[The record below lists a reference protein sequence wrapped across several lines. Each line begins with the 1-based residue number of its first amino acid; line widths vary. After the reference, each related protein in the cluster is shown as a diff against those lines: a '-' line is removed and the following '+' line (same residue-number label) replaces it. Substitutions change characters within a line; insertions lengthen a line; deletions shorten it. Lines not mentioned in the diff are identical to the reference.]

1 MQKFIFE
8 IRSRGF
14 FLLVIAFLIISG
26 LVYAEI
32 TEQFDRSSILHFQS
46 AAGNAPLDLL
56 MWVLTEIGGIIPIMI
71 FCFVMFIWRKTRR
84 MGLILLLA
92 ILIGTVVAGYLKDYV
107 VDRPRPDLE
116 YLGSELP
123 MDVESDTTVLGGQ
136 GSFPSGHVTRA
147 SALAFV
153 LGYAL
158 SDRFP
163 RGWVLLWI
171 FPVSMAVSRIYLLQ
185 HYPMDVIGGILFG
198 IIIAAILANKLKLS
212 EYLNSS
218 KV

>member
-26 LVYAEI
+26 LVYAEV
-32 TEQFDRSSILHFQS
+32 TEQFDESSILHFQS
-46 AAGNAPLDLL
+46 VSGNTSLDLL

-71 FCFVMFIWRKTRR
+71 FCFVMFVWRKTRR

-92 ILIGTVVAGYLKDYV
+92 ILIATVLAGYLKDYV

-136 GSFPSGHVTRA
+136 GSFPSGHVARA

-163 RGWVLLWI
+163 RGWILLWI
-171 FPVSMAVSRIYLLQ
+171 FPVSMALSRIYLLQ
-185 HYPMDVIGGILFG
+185 HYPMDVIGGVLFG

-212 EYLNSS
+212 EYLNNS

>member
-14 FLLVIAFLIISG
+14 FLLVIAFLIMAG
-26 LVYAEI
+26 LVYSEV
-32 TEQFDRSSILHFQS
+32 TEEFDRSSILHFQS
-46 AAGNAPLDLL
+46 VAGNTPLDLS

-71 FCFVMFIWRKTRR
+71 FCFVMFAWRKTRR
-84 MGLILLLA
+84 MGLIMLLA
-92 ILIGTVVAGYLKDYV
+92 ILIGTVVAGYLKDYA

-123 MDVESDTTVLGGQ
+123 IEIESDTTVLGGK

-163 RGWVLLWI
+163 RGWILVWI
-171 FPVSMAVSRIYLLQ
+171 FPGCMALSRIYLLQ

-198 IIIAAILANKLKLS
+198 IIIAGILANKLKLS
-212 EYLNSS
+212 EYLNNS
-218 KV
+218 KT

>member
-26 LVYAEI
+26 LVYAEV
-32 TEQFDRSSILHFQS
+32 TEQFDESSILYFQS
-46 AAGNAPLDLL
+46 ISGNTSLDLL

-71 FCFVMFIWRKTRR
+71 FCFVMFVWRKTRR

-92 ILIGTVVAGYLKDYV
+92 ILIATVLAGYLKDYV

-123 MDVESDTTVLGGQ
+123 IDVESDTTVLGGQ
-136 GSFPSGHVTRA
+136 GSFPSGHVARA

-171 FPVSMAVSRIYLLQ
+171 FPVSMALSRIYLLQ
-185 HYPMDVIGGILFG
+185 HYPMDVIGGVLFG
-198 IIIAAILANKLKLS
+198 IIIATILANKLKLS

-218 KV
+218 KI

>member
-14 FLLVIAFLIISG
+14 FLLVIAFLIITG
-26 LVYAEI
+26 LVYAEV
-32 TEQFDRSSILHFQS
+32 TEQFDESSILHFQS
-46 AAGNAPLDLL
+46 VSGNTSLDLL

-71 FCFVMFIWRKTRR
+71 FCFVMFVWRKTRR

-92 ILIGTVVAGYLKDYV
+92 ILIATVLAGYLKDYV

-136 GSFPSGHVTRA
+136 GSFPSGHVARA

-171 FPVSMAVSRIYLLQ
+171 FPVSMAVSRVYLLQ
-185 HYPMDVIGGILFG
+185 HYPMDVIGGIMFG

-212 EYLNSS
+212 EYLNNS
-218 KV
+218 KI

>member
-26 LVYAEI
+26 LVYAEV
-32 TEQFDRSSILHFQS
+32 TEQFDESSILHFQS
-46 AAGNAPLDLL
+46 VSGNTSLDLS
-56 MWVLTEIGGIIPIMI
+56 MWVLTEIGGIIPIML
-71 FCFVMFIWRKTRR
+71 FCFVMFVWRKTRR

-92 ILIGTVVAGYLKDYV
+92 ILIATVLAGYLKDYV

-136 GSFPSGHVTRA
+136 GSFPSGHVARA

-171 FPVSMAVSRIYLLQ
+171 FPVSMALSRIYLLQ

>member
-26 LVYAEI
+26 LVYAEV
-32 TEQFDRSSILHFQS
+32 TEQFDESSILHFQS
-46 AAGNAPLDLL
+46 AAGNSSLDLL

-171 FPVSMAVSRIYLLQ
+171 FPVSMALSRIYLLQ
-185 HYPMDVIGGILFG
+185 HYPMDVIGGVLFG

>member
-14 FLLVIAFLIISG
+14 FLLVITFLIITG
-26 LVYAEI
+26 LVYAEV
-32 TEQFDRSSILHFQS
+32 TEQFDESSILHFQS
-46 AAGNAPLDLL
+46 VSGNTSLDLL
-56 MWVLTEIGGIIPIMI
+56 MWVLTEIGGIIPIML
-71 FCFVMFIWRKTRR
+71 FCFVMFVWRKTRR

-92 ILIGTVVAGYLKDYV
+92 ILIATVLAGYLKDYV

-136 GSFPSGHVTRA
+136 GSFPSGHVARA

-185 HYPMDVIGGILFG
+185 HYPMDVIGGIMFG

-212 EYLNSS
+212 EYLNNS

>member
-8 IRSRGF
+8 IRSRVF
-14 FLLVIAFLIISG
+14 FLLVIAFLIIAG
-26 LVYAEI
+26 LVYTEI

-46 AAGNAPLDLL
+46 VAGNAPLDLS
-56 MWVLTEIGGIIPIMI
+56 MWILTEIGGIIPIMI
-71 FCFVMFIWRKTRR
+71 FCFVMFVWRKTRR
-84 MGLILLLA
+84 MGLVMLLA

-107 VDRPRPDLE
+107 IEHPRPDLE

-163 RGWVLLWI
+163 RGWILLWI
-171 FPVSMAVSRIYLLQ
+171 FPGSMAISRIYLLQ
-185 HYPMDVIGGILFG
+185 HYPMDVIGGVLFG
-198 IIIAAILANKLKLS
+198 IIIGAILADKLKLS

>member
-1 MQKFIFE
+1 
-8 IRSRGF
+8 
-14 FLLVIAFLIISG
+14 LVLAFLIIAG
-26 LVYAEI
+26 LVYAEV
-32 TEQFDRSSILHFQS
+32 TEEFDRSSMLHFQS

-56 MWVLTEIGGIIPIMI
+56 MWFLTEIGGIIPIMI
-71 FCFVMFIWRKTRR
+71 FCFVMFVWRKTRR

-92 ILIGTVVAGYLKDYV
+92 ILIGTVVAGYLKDYAV
-107 VDRPRPDLE
+107 ERPRPDLE

-123 MDVESDTTVLGGQ
+123 IEIESDTTLLGGK

-147 SALAFV
+147 SVLAFV

-171 FPVSMAVSRIYLLQ
+171 FPGCMALSRIYLLQ

-198 IIIAAILANKLKLS
+198 IIIAGILANKLKLS

-218 KV
+218 KT

>member
-14 FLLVIAFLIISG
+14 FLLVITFLIITG
-26 LVYAEI
+26 LVYAEV
-32 TEQFDRSSILHFQS
+32 TEQFDESSILYFQS
-46 AAGNAPLDLL
+46 VSGNTSLDLL

-92 ILIGTVVAGYLKDYV
+92 ILIATVLAGYLKDYV

-136 GSFPSGHVTRA
+136 GSFPSGHVARA

-185 HYPMDVIGGILFG
+185 HYPMDVIGGVLFG
-198 IIIAAILANKLKLS
+198 IIIATILANKLKLS

>member
-14 FLLVIAFLIISG
+14 FLLVLSFLIIAG
-26 LVYAEI
+26 LVYAEV
-32 TEQFDRSSILHFQS
+32 TEEFDRSSMLHFQS

-71 FCFVMFIWRKTRR
+71 FCFVMFVWRKTRR
-84 MGLILLLA
+84 MGLIMLLA
-92 ILIGTVVAGYLKDYV
+92 ILIGTVVAGYLKDYAV
-107 VDRPRPDLE
+107 ERPRPDLE

-123 MDVESDTTVLGGQ
+123 IGIESDTTLLGGK

-147 SALAFV
+147 SVLAFV

-171 FPVSMAVSRIYLLQ
+171 FPGCMALSRIYLLQ

-198 IIIAAILANKLKLS
+198 IIIAGILANKLKLS

-218 KV
+218 KT

>member
-14 FLLVIAFLIISG
+14 FLLVLAFLIIAG
-26 LVYAEI
+26 LVYAEV
-32 TEQFDRSSILHFQS
+32 TEEFDRSSILHFQS
-46 AAGNAPLDLL
+46 AAGNASLDLL
-56 MWVLTEIGGIIPIMI
+56 MWFLTEIGGIIPIMI
-71 FCFVMFIWRKTRR
+71 FCFVMFVWRKTRR

-92 ILIGTVVAGYLKDYV
+92 VLVGTVASGYLKDYV
-107 VDRPRPDLE
+107 VERPRSDLE

-123 MDVESDTTVLGGQ
+123 IEIESDTTLLGGT

-147 SALAFV
+147 SVLAFV

-171 FPVSMAVSRIYLLQ
+171 FPGCMALSRIYLLQ

-198 IIIAAILANKLKLS
+198 IIIAGILANKLKLS

-218 KV
+218 KT

>member
-26 LVYAEI
+26 LVYAEV
-32 TEQFDRSSILHFQS
+32 TEQFDESSILHFQS
-46 AAGNAPLDLL
+46 VSGNTSLDLS
-56 MWVLTEIGGIIPIMI
+56 MWVLTEIGGIIPIML
-71 FCFVMFIWRKTRR
+71 FCFVMFVWRKTRR

-92 ILIGTVVAGYLKDYV
+92 ILIATVLAGYLKDYV

-123 MDVESDTTVLGGQ
+123 IDVESDTTVLGGQ
-136 GSFPSGHVTRA
+136 GSFPSGHVARA

-171 FPVSMAVSRIYLLQ
+171 FPVSMALSRIYLLQ
-185 HYPMDVIGGILFG
+185 HYPMDVIGGVLFG
-198 IIIAAILANKLKLS
+198 IIISTILANKLKLS

>member
-26 LVYAEI
+26 LVYAEV
-32 TEQFDRSSILHFQS
+32 TEQFDESSILHFQS
-46 AAGNAPLDLL
+46 VSGNTSLDLL

-71 FCFVMFIWRKTRR
+71 FCFVMFAWRKTRR
-84 MGLILLLA
+84 MGLIMLLA
-92 ILIGTVVAGYLKDYV
+92 ILIGTVVAGYLKDYAV
-107 VDRPRPDLE
+107 ERPRPDLE

-123 MDVESDTTVLGGQ
+123 IEIESDTTVLGGK

-163 RGWVLLWI
+163 RGWILVWI
-171 FPVSMAVSRIYLLQ
+171 FPGCMALSRIYLLQ

-198 IIIAAILANKLKLS
+198 IIIAGILANKLKLS
-212 EYLNSS
+212 EYLNNS
-218 KV
+218 KI

>member
-14 FLLVIAFLIISG
+14 FLLIMSFLIIAG
-26 LVYAEI
+26 LVYGEV
-32 TEQFDRSSILHFQS
+32 TEQFDRSSILYFQS
-46 AAGNAPLDLL
+46 VSGNTSLDLL
-56 MWVLTEIGGIIPIMI
+56 MWILTEIGGIIPIMI

-84 MGLILLLA
+84 MGLIMLLA
-92 ILIGTVVAGYLKDYV
+92 ILIGTVVAGYLKDYAV
-107 VDRPRPDLE
+107 ERPRPDLE
-116 YLGSELP
+116 YLGTELP
-123 MDVESDTTVLGGQ
+123 MDIESDTTVLGGK

-147 SALAFV
+147 AALAFV

-185 HYPMDVIGGILFG
+185 HYPMDVIGGVLFG
-198 IIIAAILANKLKLS
+198 IIIAAILADKLKLS

-218 KV
+218 KI

>member
-1 MQKFIFE
+1 MQKFFFE

-14 FLLVIAFLIISG
+14 FLLVIAFLIITW
-26 LVYAEI
+26 LVYAEV
-32 TEQFDRSSILHFQS
+32 TKPFDESSILHFQS
-46 AAGNAPLDLL
+46 AAGNMSLDHS
-56 MWVLTEIGGIIPIMI
+56 MWILTEIGGIIPIML
-71 FCFVMFIWRKTRR
+71 FCFVMFVWRKTRR

-92 ILIGTVVAGYLKDYV
+92 VLVGTVASGYLKDYV
-107 VDRPRPDLE
+107 VERPRPDLE

-123 MDVESDTTVLGGQ
+123 IEVESDTTVLGGK

-147 SALAFV
+147 SVLAFV

-163 RGWVLLWI
+163 RGWILLWI
-171 FPVSMAVSRIYLLQ
+171 FPGCMALSRIYLLQ

-198 IIIAAILANKLKLS
+198 IIIAGILASKLKLS
-212 EYLNSS
+212 QYLNNSET
-218 KV
+218 

>member
-14 FLLVIAFLIISG
+14 FLLVMAFLIIAG
-26 LVYAEI
+26 LVYGEV
-32 TEQFDRSSILHFQS
+32 TEQFDRSTILYFQS
-46 AAGNAPLDLL
+46 ASGNTSLDLL
-56 MWVLTEIGGIIPIMI
+56 MWILTEIGGIIPIMI
-71 FCFVMFIWRKTRR
+71 FCFIMFIWRKTRR

-92 ILIGTVVAGYLKDYV
+92 ILIGTVVSGYLKDYAV
-107 VDRPRPDLE
+107 ERPRPDLE
-116 YLGSELP
+116 YFGTELP
-123 MDVESDTTVLGGQ
+123 MDIESDTTVLGGK

-147 SALAFV
+147 SALAFI

-163 RGWVLLWI
+163 RGWILLWI
-171 FPVSMAVSRIYLLQ
+171 FPLAMALSRIYLLQ
-185 HYPMDVIGGILFG
+185 HYPTDVIGGVLFG

-218 KV
+218 KI

>member
-14 FLLVIAFLIISG
+14 FLLVIAFLIICG
-26 LVYAEI
+26 LVYAEV
-32 TEQFDRSSILHFQS
+32 TEQFDESSILYFQS
-46 AAGNAPLDLL
+46 VSGNTSLDLL

-71 FCFVMFIWRKTRR
+71 FCFVMFVWRKTRR

-92 ILIGTVVAGYLKDYV
+92 ILIATVLAGYLKDYV

-123 MDVESDTTVLGGQ
+123 MDIESDTTVLGGQ
-136 GSFPSGHVTRA
+136 GSFPSGHVARA

-185 HYPMDVIGGILFG
+185 HYPMDVIGGIMFG

-212 EYLNSS
+212 EYLNNS

>member
-14 FLLVIAFLIISG
+14 FLLVITFLIITG
-26 LVYAEI
+26 LVYAEV
-32 TEQFDRSSILHFQS
+32 TEQFDESSILHFQS
-46 AAGNAPLDLL
+46 VSGNTSLDLL

-92 ILIGTVVAGYLKDYV
+92 ILIATVLAGYLKDYV

-136 GSFPSGHVTRA
+136 GSFPSGHVARA

-171 FPVSMAVSRIYLLQ
+171 FPVSMALSRIYLLQ
-185 HYPMDVIGGILFG
+185 HYPMDVIGGVLFG

>member
-26 LVYAEI
+26 LVYAEV

-92 ILIGTVVAGYLKDYV
+92 ILIGTVVSGYLKDYV

-116 YLGSELP
+116 YIGSELP

-136 GSFPSGHVTRA
+136 GSFPSGHVARA

-163 RGWVLLWI
+163 RGWILLWI
-171 FPVSMAVSRIYLLQ
+171 FPVSMALSRIYLQQ
-185 HYPMDVIGGILFG
+185 HYPMDVIGGVLFG

>member
-123 MDVESDTTVLGGQ
+123 MDVESDTTVLGGK

-171 FPVSMAVSRIYLLQ
+171 FPVSMALSRIYLLQ
-185 HYPMDVIGGILFG
+185 HYPMDVIGGVLFG

>member
-14 FLLVIAFLIISG
+14 FLLVIAFLIICG
-26 LVYAEI
+26 LVYAEV
-32 TEQFDRSSILHFQS
+32 TEQFDESSILYFQS
-46 AAGNAPLDLL
+46 VSGNTSLDLL

-92 ILIGTVVAGYLKDYV
+92 ILIGTVVSGYLKDFV

-123 MDVESDTTVLGGQ
+123 IEIESDTTVLGGK

-171 FPVSMAVSRIYLLQ
+171 FPISMAVSRIYLLQ
-185 HYPMDVIGGILFG
+185 HYPMDVIGGVLFG

-212 EYLNSS
+212 EYLNHS
-218 KV
+218 KI

>member
-14 FLLVIAFLIISG
+14 FLLVIGFLIISG
-26 LVYAEI
+26 LVYAEV
-32 TEQFDRSSILHFQS
+32 TEQFDKSSISHFQS
-46 AAGNAPLDLL
+46 AAGNPSLDIS

-71 FCFVMFIWRKTRR
+71 FCFVMFVWRKTRR

-92 ILIGTVVAGYLKDYV
+92 ILIGTVVAGYLKDYLV
-107 VDRPRPDLE
+107 ERPRPDLE
-116 YLGSELP
+116 YLGTELP
-123 MDVESDTTVLGGQ
+123 MDIESDTTVLGGQ

-171 FPVSMAVSRIYLLQ
+171 FPVLMALSRIYLLQ
-185 HYPMDVIGGILFG
+185 HYPMDVIGGVLFG

>member
-26 LVYAEI
+26 LVYAEV
-32 TEQFDRSSILHFQS
+32 TEQSDESSILYFQS
-46 AAGNAPLDLL
+46 ISGNTSLDLL

-71 FCFVMFIWRKTRR
+71 FCFVMFVWRKTRR

-92 ILIGTVVAGYLKDYV
+92 ILIATVLAGYLKDYV

-136 GSFPSGHVTRA
+136 GSFPSGHVARA

-171 FPVSMAVSRIYLLQ
+171 FPVSMALSRIYLLQ
-185 HYPMDVIGGILFG
+185 HYPMDVIGGVLFG

>member
-14 FLLVIAFLIISG
+14 FLLVIAFLIITG
-26 LVYAEI
+26 LVYAEV
-32 TEQFDRSSILHFQS
+32 TEQFDESSILHFQS
-46 AAGNAPLDLL
+46 VSGNTSLDLL
-56 MWVLTEIGGIIPIMI
+56 MWILTEIGGIIPIMI
-71 FCFVMFIWRKTRR
+71 FCFVMFVWRKTRR
-84 MGLILLLA
+84 MGLIMLLA
-92 ILIGTVVAGYLKDYV
+92 ILIGTVASGYLKDYV
-107 VDRPRPDLE
+107 VERPRPDLE

-123 MDVESDTTVLGGQ
+123 MEVESDTTVLGGK

-163 RGWVLLWI
+163 RGWILLWT
-171 FPVSMAVSRIYLLQ
+171 FPGCMAVSRIYLLQ

-198 IIIAAILANKLKLS
+198 IIISVILANKLKLS
-212 EYLNSS
+212 QYLNNSET
-218 KV
+218 

>member
-1 MQKFIFE
+1 MQKFIFA

-14 FLLVIAFLIISG
+14 FLLVIAFFIISG
-26 LVYAEI
+26 LVYGEV

-46 AAGNAPLDLL
+46 AAGNAPLDLS

-71 FCFVMFIWRKTRR
+71 FCFVMFVWRKTRR

-116 YLGSELP
+116 YLGTELP
-123 MDVESDTTVLGGQ
+123 MDIESDTTVLGGE

-163 RGWVLLWI
+163 RGWVLVWI
-171 FPVSMAVSRIYLLQ
+171 FPMLMALSRIYLLQ
-185 HYPMDVIGGILFG
+185 HYTMDVIGGVLFG

>member
-14 FLLVIAFLIISG
+14 FLLVLAFLIIAG
-26 LVYAEI
+26 LVYAEV
-32 TEQFDRSSILHFQS
+32 TEEFDRSSILHFQS

-56 MWVLTEIGGIIPIMI
+56 MWALTEIGGIIPIMI
-71 FCFVMFIWRKTRR
+71 FCFVMFVWRKTRR
-84 MGLILLLA
+84 MGLIMLLA
-92 ILIGTVVAGYLKDYV
+92 ILIGTVVAGYLKDYAV
-107 VDRPRPDLE
+107 ERPRPDLE
-116 YLGSELP
+116 YLGTELP
-123 MDVESDTTVLGGQ
+123 IDIESDTTVLGGK

-171 FPVSMAVSRIYLLQ
+171 FPGSMALSRIYLLQ

-198 IIIAAILANKLKLS
+198 IIIAGILANKLKLS

-218 KV
+218 KI

>member
-14 FLLVIAFLIISG
+14 FLLVIAFLIIAG
-26 LVYAEI
+26 LVYAEV
-32 TEQFDRSSILHFQS
+32 TEEFDRSSILHFQA
-46 AAGNAPLDLL
+46 AAGNTPLDLS
-56 MWVLTEIGGIIPIMI
+56 MWILTEIGGIIPIMI
-71 FCFVMFIWRKTRR
+71 FCFVMFAWRKTRR
-84 MGLILLLA
+84 MGLIMLLA
-92 ILIGTVVAGYLKDYV
+92 ILIGTVVAGYLKDYAV
-107 VDRPRPDLE
+107 ERPRPDLE

-123 MDVESDTTVLGGQ
+123 IEIESDTTVLGGK

-163 RGWVLLWI
+163 RGWVLVWI
-171 FPVSMAVSRIYLLQ
+171 FPLSMALSRIYLLQ

-198 IIIAAILANKLKLS
+198 IIIAGILASKLKLS
-212 EYLNSS
+212 EYLSNS
-218 KV
+218 KI